1 MGILAPFLY
10 PILFAIYIITGT
22 LIARN
27 IAKTNEWDISYKTAF
42 IVIFIWMTITFSIG
56 YIIQLVTGNLTFLET
71 DNILSI
77 SLFTITLIISLSTF
91 LIIGP
96 LIVKKFYKEEFK
108 DSFRMALKV
117 LLYQSF
123 IQMICFPL
131 YFI

>member
-10 PILFAIYIITGT
+10 PILFVIFIITGT

-42 IVIFIWMTITFSIG
+42 IVIFIWMTITFSTG
-56 YIIQLVTGNLTFLET
+56 YIIQLVTGNFSFSET

-77 SLFTITLIISLSTF
+77 SLYTITLIISFSTF

-108 DSFRMALKV
+108 DSLRMAIKV
-117 LLYQSF
+117 VLYQSF
-123 IQMICFPL
+123 IQMLCFPL
-131 YFI
+131 NFI